1 MDLVERSFAQF
12 QDRRR
17 HKPGSNLVERMDGME
32 SVLEQR
38 GMARSWQLTS
48 RGTPLAGI
56 HNEADLLVVEA
67 LAAGLF
73 DDLAPGETAA
83 VVSCLTYRRRGP
95 RGVVVPEPQG
105 RIGSRIREI
114 GNLGEEIHAEGAGMG
129 VEVDFTTDHGLA
141 ETIMEWVDGGSL
153 ASILEDGMNA
163 GEFVRNVRLVA
174 DLLGQLSK
182 VAGPELS
189 TTARRAVDG
198 LERGV
203 VALAGAISEPDDA
216 GLAETADSPEA
227 A

>member
-1 MDLVERSFAQF
+1 
-12 QDRRR
+12 
-17 HKPGSNLVERMDGME
+17 
-32 SVLEQR
+32 
-38 GMARSWQLTS
+38 
-48 RGTPLAGI
+48 
-56 HNEADLLVVEA
+56 
-67 LAAGLF
+67 
-73 DDLAPGETAA
+73 
-83 VVSCLTYRRRGP
+83 
-95 RGVVVPEPQG
+95 
-105 RIGSRIREI
+105 
-114 GNLGEEIHAEGAGMG
+114 
-129 VEVDFTTDHGLA
+129 
-141 ETIMEWVDGGSL
+141 
-153 ASILEDGMNA
+153 MNA